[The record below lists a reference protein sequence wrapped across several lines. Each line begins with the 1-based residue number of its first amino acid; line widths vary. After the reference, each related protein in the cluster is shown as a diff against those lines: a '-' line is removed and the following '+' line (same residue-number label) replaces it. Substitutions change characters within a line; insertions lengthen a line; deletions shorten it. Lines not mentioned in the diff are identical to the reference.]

1 NLSLDAR
8 RIPNLV
14 WNPARTT
21 GLWDTDPGNRPWL
34 DGTRPSSFENTNNV
48 TFGDAPNDIAVTV
61 DDFGVSPGT
70 MSVTNAAKTYTFT
83 GGPIGGNLAKS
94 GAGTMVLASA
104 NQFAQVDVMGGTLRV
119 SGSLGS
125 DAIVTVGSSGTSVAT
140 FEAAATQTVKTL
152 TVNNGGVVSVTRG
165 DVSGAPASVLIVGD
179 NLNPAP
185 LTIQTGGTNTGR
197 VDVGTGGLVVDHPT
211 GGDAA
216 SLATVRGYIAS
227 GYNGAGGGAAVWSG
241 AGIVSSGAAADSS
254 KSVGYALATEVLPFA
269 NGATTDTFMGASVDK
284 SSVVVRF
291 TLAGDATLDGAVD
304 FNDLVKLAQNYDIAD
319 GSRDWNQGDFTY
331 DGNVDFNDLVKLA
344 QNYNVAL
351 PPDGVPGASAA
362 FEADLARAFSAVP
375 EPGSLALLSA
385 IGTMLLPRRRRR
397 D

>member
-1 NLSLDAR
+1 
-8 RIPNLV
+8 
-14 WNPARTT
+14 
-21 GLWDTDPGNRPWL
+21 
-34 DGTRPSSFENTNNV
+34 
-48 TFGDAPNDIAVTV
+48 
-61 DDFGVSPGT
+61 
-70 MSVTNAAKTYTFT
+70 
-83 GGPIGGNLAKS
+83 
-94 GAGTMVLASA
+94 
-104 NQFAQVDVMGGTLRV
+104 
-119 SGSLGS
+119 
-125 DAIVTVGSSGTSVAT
+125 
-140 FEAAATQTVKTL
+140 
-152 TVNNGGVVSVTRG
+152 
-165 DVSGAPASVLIVGD
+165 
-179 NLNPAP
+179 
-185 LTIQTGGTNTGR
+185 
-197 VDVGTGGLVVDHPT
+197 
-211 GGDAA
+211 
-216 SLATVRGYIAS
+216 
-227 GYNGAGGGAAVWSG
+227 
-241 AGIVSSGAAADSS
+241 
-254 KSVGYALATEVLPFA
+254 
-269 NGATTDTFMGASVDK
+269 VDK